1 MPLLGL
7 QRWRKASRTPEAH
20 VPPVKL
26 TPRSYQRGEALRASD
41 NNMQYGKNLRC
52 NTERSL
58 SYKGLIFK
66 EIKDSLD
73 AILWRTANDVALFN
87 PSIACQ
93 AQVFRPAGLAHLA
106 PRPPSLP
113 ASLHEPPTGP
123 SPPLSTALT
132 SPPEGKAQLES
143 NFERRV
149 RITPDP
155 QKRKF
160 AGTKNPYRLQI
171 RLMSVSPESP
181 TLTSKWWCEEAGPL
195 G

>member
-1 MPLLGL
+1 M
-7 QRWRKASRTPEAH
+7 
-20 VPPVKL
+20 PPVKL

-52 NTERSL
+52 NAKRSL

-106 PRPPSLP
+106 PRPPRSPLVCTSLQLDLRHHS
-113 ASLHEPPTGP
+113 AQH
-123 SPPLSTALT
+123 SPPL
-132 SPPEGKAQLES
+132 Q
-143 NFERRV
+143 R
-149 RITPDP
+149 
-155 QKRKF
+155 
-160 AGTKNPYRLQI
+160 
-171 RLMSVSPESP
+171 
-181 TLTSKWWCEEAGPL
+181 
-195 G
+195 